1 MSYLGSNPYLLNL
14 VPIFNVANS
23 PTGAL
28 TAESVAT
35 SIAALTAAV
44 DTGTN
49 TLSINTI
56 QPATGGSLNLLGIVD
71 IVGALNVNGY
81 ALGANTDGTTQL
93 LGDSIFISSSS
104 GAVVSSI
111 LVEGSSYFTDAI
123 YVSSSVSAT
132 AFTTISDERLKA
144 GIRPLTGALS
154 TLCQLEG
161 VRYTMGGQQ
170 EIGFLA
176 QQVAGVVPEAVK
188 STGDGYLGVDYSKI
202 VPLLVESVKELAER
216 LRSV

>member
-28 TAESVAT
+28 TAESVAA

-49 TLSINTI
+49 TLSINTV
-56 QPATGGSLNLLGIVD
+56 QPATGGTLSLLGIVD

-81 ALGANTDGTTQL
+81 ALGANIDGTTQL
-93 LGDSIFISSSS
+93 IGDSIFISSSS
-104 GAVVSSI
+104 GAVSSI
-111 LVEGSSYFTDAI
+111 LVEGQSYFQNAM

-132 AFTTISDERLKA
+132 AFTTVSDERLKS
-144 GIRPLTGALS
+144 GVRPLTGALS

-176 QQVAGVVPEAVK
+176 QQVLTVVPEAVR

-202 VPLLVESVKELAER
+202 VPLLVEGIKELVNYK
-216 LRSV
+216 RSI

>member
-28 TAESVAT
+28 TPESVAA
-35 SIAALTAAV
+35 SLAALAAAV

-56 QPATGGSLNLLGIVD
+56 QPASGGSINMLGIVD

-93 LGDSIFISSSS
+93 IGDSIFISSSS
-104 GAVVSSI
+104 GTVSSI
-111 LVEGSSYFTDAI
+111 LVEGRSYFQNAM

-132 AFTTISDERLKA
+132 AFTTVSDERLKSSVQ
-144 GIRPLTGALS
+144 PLTGALS

-176 QQVAGVVPEAVK
+176 QQVAGVVPEAVR
-188 STGDGYLGVDYSKI
+188 STGDGYLGVDYSRI
-202 VPLLVESVKELAER
+202 VPLLVESIKELVKR
-216 LRSV
+216 LP

>member
-35 SIAALTAAV
+35 SLASLAAAV

-56 QPATGGSLNLLGIVD
+56 QPATGGTISMVGIVD

-93 LGDSIFISSSS
+93 IGSNIFISSSS
-104 GAVVSSI
+104 ATVSSI
-111 LVEGSSYFTDAI
+111 LVEGQSYFQNAM

-132 AFTTISDERLKA
+132 AFTVISDERLKSSV
-144 GIRPLTGALS
+144 RPLTGALS
-154 TLCQLEG
+154 TICQLEG

-176 QQVAGVVPEAVK
+176 QQVAGVVPEAVRP
-188 STGDGYLGVDYSKI
+188 TGDGYLGVEYSRI
-202 VPLLVESVKELAER
+202 VPLLVESIKELVQR
-216 LRSV
+216 L

>member
-28 TAESVAT
+28 TAESVAA
-35 SIAALTAAV
+35 SLASLAATV

-56 QPATGGSLNLLGIVD
+56 QPATGGTISMVGDID

-81 ALGANTDGTTQL
+81 ALGANTDGVTRL
-93 LGDSIFISSSS
+93 IGDSIFISSSS
-104 GAVVSSI
+104 GTISSI
-111 LVEGSSYFTDAI
+111 LVEGQSYFQNAM

-132 AFTTISDERLKA
+132 AFTTVSDERLKS
-144 GIRPLTGALS
+144 GVRPLTGALS

-161 VRYTMGGQQ
+161 VRYIMGGQQ

-176 QQVAGVVPEAVK
+176 QQVAGVVPEAVRP
-188 STGDGYLGVDYSKI
+188 TGDGYLGVDYSKI
-202 VPLLVESVKELAER
+202 VPLLVESIKELVQR
-216 LRSV
+216 IP

>member
-28 TAESVAT
+28 TAESVAA
-35 SIAALTAAV
+35 SLAALATAV

-56 QPATGGSLNLLGIVD
+56 QPATGGTLSLLGIVD

-93 LGDSIFISSSS
+93 IGDSIFISSSS

-111 LVEGSSYFTDAI
+111 IVEGSSYFQNAM

-132 AFTTISDERLKA
+132 AFTTVSDERLKS
-144 GIRPLTGALS
+144 GVRPLTGALS

-176 QQVAGVVPEAVK
+176 QQVAGVVPEAVRP
-188 STGDGYLGVDYSKI
+188 TGDGYLGVDYSRI
-202 VPLLVESVKELAER
+202 VPLLVEGIKELAKR
-216 LRSV
+216 LS

>member
-28 TAESVAT
+28 TAESVAAT
-35 SIAALTAAV
+35 LAALASNV
-44 DTGTN
+44 DTATN
-49 TLSINTI
+49 TISINTI
-56 QPATGGSLNLLGIVD
+56 QPATGGTISMVGIVD

-93 LGDSIFISSSS
+93 IGSNIFISSSS
-104 GAVVSSI
+104 GTVSSI
-111 LVEGSSYFTDAI
+111 LVEGQSYFQNAM

-132 AFTTISDERLKA
+132 AFTTVSDERLKS
-144 GIRPLTGALS
+144 GVQPLTGALS

-176 QQVAGVVPEAVK
+176 QQVAGVVPEAVRP
-188 STGDGYLGVDYSKI
+188 TGDGYLGVDYSRI
-202 VPLLVESVKELAER
+202 VPLLVEGMKELAGR
-216 LRSV
+216 LRPA

>member
-28 TAESVAT
+28 TAESVAA
-35 SIAALTAAV
+35 SLASLAAAV

-56 QPATGGSLNLLGIVD
+56 QPATGGTLSLLGIVD

-81 ALGANTDGTTQL
+81 ALGANIDGTTQL
-93 LGDSIFISSSS
+93 IGDSIFISSSS
-104 GAVVSSI
+104 GTVSSI
-111 LVEGSSYFTDAI
+111 LVEGPSYFQNAM

-132 AFTTISDERLKA
+132 AFTTVSDERLKS
-144 GIRPLTGALS
+144 GVRPLTGALS

-176 QQVAGVVPEAVK
+176 QQVLTVVPEAVR
-188 STGDGYLGVDYSKI
+188 STGDGYLGVDYSRI
-202 VPLLVESVKELAER
+202 VPLLVESIKELVKR
-216 LRSV
+216 VP

>member
-28 TAESVAT
+28 TAESVAA
-35 SIAALTAAV
+35 SLASLAAAV

-56 QPATGGSLNLLGIVD
+56 QPATGGSISMLGDID

-93 LGDSIFISSSS
+93 IGSNIFISSSS
-104 GAVVSSI
+104 ATVSSI
-111 LVEGSSYFTDAI
+111 LVEGQSYFQNAM

-132 AFTTISDERLKA
+132 AFTVISDERLKSSV
-144 GIRPLTGALS
+144 RPLTGALS

-176 QQVAGVVPEAVK
+176 QQVLTVVPEAVRP
-188 STGDGYLGVDYSKI
+188 TGDGYLGVEYSRI
-202 VPLLVESVKELAER
+202 VPLLVEAFKELAKN
-216 LRSV
+216 LQSV

>member
-28 TAESVAT
+28 TAESVAA
-35 SIAALTAAV
+35 SLASLAAAV
-44 DTGTN
+44 DIGTN

-56 QPATGGSLNLLGIVD
+56 QPATGGTINMVGEVD
-71 IVGALNVNGY
+71 IVGGLNVNGY
-81 ALGANTDGTTQL
+81 ALGANIDGTTQL
-93 LGDSIFISSSS
+93 IGSNIFISSSS
-104 GAVVSSI
+104 ATVSSI
-111 LVEGSSYFTDAI
+111 LVEGQSYFQNAM

-132 AFTTISDERLKA
+132 AFTTVSDERLKS
-144 GIRPLTGALS
+144 GVRPLTGALS

-176 QQVAGVVPEAVK
+176 QQVLTVVPEAVRP
-188 STGDGYLGVDYSKI
+188 TGDGYLGVDYSRI
-202 VPLLVESVKELAER
+202 VPLLVESIKELVQR
-216 LRSV
+216 L

>member
-28 TAESVAT
+28 TAESVAA
-35 SIAALTAAV
+35 SLAALATAV

-56 QPATGGSLNLLGIVD
+56 QPATGGTISMLGEVD
-71 IVGALNVNGY
+71 ITGSLFVNTY
-81 ALGANTDGTTQL
+81 PLGANVDGTTQL
-93 LGDSIFISSSS
+93 VGSNIFISSSAS
-104 GAVVSSI
+104 SVSSI
-111 LVEGSSYFTDAI
+111 LVEGQSYFQNAM

-132 AFTTISDERLKA
+132 AFTTVSDARLKSDVA
-144 GIRPLTGALS
+144 PLTGALS

-161 VRYTMGGQQ
+161 VRYTMGGQK

-176 QQVAGVVPEAVK
+176 QQVLTVVPEAVR
-188 STGDGYLGVDYSKI
+188 STGDGYLGVDYSKL
-202 VPLLVESVKELAER
+202 VPLLVEGIKELAKR
-216 LRSV
+216 LP

>member
-28 TAESVAT
+28 SAESIAT
-35 SIAALTAAV
+35 ILADLTAAV

-56 QPATGGSLNLLGIVD
+56 QPASGGTISMLGIVD

-93 LGDSIFISSSS
+93 IGSNIFVSSSS
-104 GAVVSSI
+104 GTVSSI
-111 LVEGSSYFTDAI
+111 LVEGQSYFQNAM

-132 AFTTISDERLKA
+132 AFTTVSDERLKSSV
-144 GIRPLTGALS
+144 RPLTGALS

-161 VRYTMGGQQ
+161 VRYTMGGQE

-176 QQVAGVVPEAVK
+176 QQVAGVVPEAVR
-188 STGDGYLGVDYSKI
+188 STGDGYLGVDYSKL
-202 VPLLVESVKELAER
+202 VPLLVEAVKELVKK
-216 LRSV
+216 LP

>member
-28 TAESVAT
+28 TPESVAA
-35 SIAALTAAV
+35 SLAALAAAV

-56 QPATGGSLNLLGIVD
+56 QPASGGSINMLGIVD

-93 LGDSIFISSSS
+93 IGDSIFISSSS
-104 GAVVSSI
+104 GTVSSI
-111 LVEGSSYFTDAI
+111 LVEGRSYFQNAM

-132 AFTTISDERLKA
+132 AFTTVSDERLKSSVQ
-144 GIRPLTGALS
+144 PLTGALS

-176 QQVAGVVPEAVK
+176 QQVAGVVPEAVR
-188 STGDGYLGVDYSKI
+188 STGDGYLGVDYSRI
-202 VPLLVESVKELAER
+202 VPLLVESIKELVKM
-216 LRSV
+216 LP

>member
-1 MSYLGSNPYLLNL
+1 MSYLSSNPYLLNL

-28 TAESVAT
+28 TAESIAT
-35 SIAALTAAV
+35 SLAALTAAV

-56 QPATGGSLNLLGIVD
+56 QPATGGSITMLGQVD
-71 IVGALNVNGY
+71 VVGELNVNGY
-81 ALGANTDGTTQL
+81 ALGANIDGSTRL
-93 LGDSIFISSSS
+93 IGSDIFISSSV
-104 GAVVSSI
+104 GGVSSI
-111 LVEGSSYFTDAI
+111 LVEGQSFFQNAV

-132 AFTTISDERLKA
+132 AFTTVSDERLKT
-144 GIRPLTGALS
+144 GVRPLTGALS
-154 TLCQLEG
+154 TICELEG
-161 VRYTMGGQQ
+161 VRYSMGGQQ

-176 QQVAGVVPEAVK
+176 QQVASVVPEAVR

-202 VPLLVESVKELAER
+202 VPLLVEGIKELAGR
-216 LRSV
+216 LRPA

>member
-28 TAESVAT
+28 TAESVAA
-35 SIAALTAAV
+35 SLASLAAAV

-56 QPATGGSLNLLGIVD
+56 QPATGGTLSLLGIVD

-81 ALGANTDGTTQL
+81 ALGANIDGTTQL
-93 LGDSIFISSSS
+93 IGDSIFISSSS
-104 GAVVSSI
+104 GAVSSI
-111 LVEGSSYFTDAI
+111 LVEGPSYFQNAM

-132 AFTTISDERLKA
+132 AFTTVSDERLKS
-144 GIRPLTGALS
+144 GVRPLTGALS

-176 QQVAGVVPEAVK
+176 QQVLTVVPEAVR
-188 STGDGYLGVDYSKI
+188 STGDGYLGVDYSRI
-202 VPLLVESVKELAER
+202 VPLLVEAVKELVGRER
-216 LRSV
+216 PT

>member
-35 SIAALTAAV
+35 SLAALTAAV

-49 TLSINTI
+49 TLSIDTI
-56 QPATGGSLNLLGIVD
+56 QPASGGSIAMIGQVD
-71 IVGALNVNGY
+71 IVGELIVNGY
-81 ALGANTDGTTQL
+81 ALGANTDGTARL
-93 LGDSIFISSSS
+93 IGSDIFISSSATS
-104 GAVVSSI
+104 VSSI
-111 LVEGSSYFTDAI
+111 LVEGQSYFQNAM

-132 AFTTISDERLKA
+132 AFTTVSDERLKSE
-144 GIRPLTGALS
+144 IQPLTGALS
-154 TLCQLEG
+154 TLCALEG

-170 EIGFLA
+170 EIGFVA
-176 QQVAGVVPEAVK
+176 QQVAGVVPEAVRP
-188 STGDGYLGVDYSKI
+188 TGDGYLGVDYSKI
-202 VPLLVESVKELAER
+202 VPLLVESVKELVKR
-216 LRSV
+216 IV

>member
-28 TAESVAT
+28 TAESVAA
-35 SIAALTAAV
+35 SLASLAATV

-56 QPATGGSLNLLGIVD
+56 QPATGGTISMVGDID

-81 ALGANTDGTTQL
+81 ALGANTDGVTRL
-93 LGDSIFISSSS
+93 IGDSIFISSSS
-104 GAVVSSI
+104 GTISSI
-111 LVEGSSYFTDAI
+111 LVEGQSYFQNAM

-132 AFTTISDERLKA
+132 AFTTVSDERLKS
-144 GIRPLTGALS
+144 GVQPLTGALS

-176 QQVAGVVPEAVK
+176 QQVAGVVPEAVRP
-188 STGDGYLGVDYSKI
+188 TGDGYLGVDYSKI
-202 VPLLVESVKELAER
+202 VPLLVESIKELVQR
-216 LRSV
+216 IP

>member
-28 TAESVAT
+28 SAESVAANL
-35 SIAALTAAV
+35 AALAAAV

-49 TLSINTI
+49 TISINTI
-56 QPATGGSLNLLGIVD
+56 QPATGGTIRMVGEID

-81 ALGANTDGTTQL
+81 ALGANIDGTTQL

-132 AFTTISDERLKA
+132 AFTTVSDERLKA
-144 GIRPLTGALS
+144 EIKPLTGALS
-154 TLCQLEG
+154 TICQLEG

-176 QQVAGVVPEAVK
+176 QQVAKVVPEAVK
-188 STGDGYLGVDYSKI
+188 STGDGYLGVDYSRI
-202 VPLLVESVKELAER
+202 VPLLVESIKELVKR
-216 LRSV
+216 LP